1 MKWISNI
8 CKIMS
13 ILQYFEDNDQTLQIK
28 FRSPYFS
35 GSTGLGRGVEFF
47 FHQKFKTQS
56 CSAFLFFLTFSYH
69 LNCINQNLRRSTV
82 SMARKRERNL
92 ARISFLIVTIFI
104 ICHSVKNIPTVFEIF
119 GKNPRVSRVVLS
131 WVLSLSAKRHLIM
144 ARTIE
149 MEFIFENKKGNESLN
164 LIFQIMSNH

>member
-1 MKWISNI
+1 
-8 CKIMS
+8 
-13 ILQYFEDNDQTLQIK
+13 
-28 FRSPYFS
+28 
-35 GSTGLGRGVEFF
+35 
-47 FHQKFKTQS
+47 
-56 CSAFLFFLTFSYH
+56 
-69 LNCINQNLRRSTV
+69 
-82 SMARKRERNL
+82 MARKRERNL

-131 WVLSLSAKRHLIM
+131 WVLSLSAKGHLMM